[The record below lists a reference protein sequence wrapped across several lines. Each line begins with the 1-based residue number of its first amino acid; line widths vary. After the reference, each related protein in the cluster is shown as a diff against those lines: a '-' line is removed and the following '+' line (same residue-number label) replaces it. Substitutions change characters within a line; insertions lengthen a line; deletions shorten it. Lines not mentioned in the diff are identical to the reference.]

1 MTHPWELWPHLRRPA
16 IQDVMLSRTD
26 VPHYL
31 DTIIDPLGNTTSHTL
46 DGRGAAFSRNL
57 NRSAFISV
65 DQRFLL
71 SC

>member
-1 MTHPWELWPHLRRPA
+1 
-16 IQDVMLSRTD
+16 MLSRTD